1 MVMGDIANT
10 HLCPLTTILGDY
22 MKSIHRV
29 TSKIAVIGLL
39 LIAIP
44 MILPAQTL
52 SQVLEA
58 QTERTLIS
66 QSSQEMVDK
75 IVQQTRSL
83 EDKYRASLKE
93 IEGLLIY
100 NQLLDL
106 QIENQ
111 ERVMIDLE
119 KSIVMVSIINRQI
132 VPVMTR
138 MIESLEQ
145 FISLDV
151 PFLKE
156 ERTNRVKTLKE
167 IMVRQDVTVAEKYRK
182 VTEAYQI
189 ENDYGRTIETYKDT
203 LEVDGAT
210 LELDFLRVGRISLMY
225 QSVDGKVSG
234 VWNQKTQS
242 WNDAQNSRNQIKMGL
257 RIAKKMVPPDLVI
270 LPVDSPEA
278 I

>member
-1 MVMGDIANT
+1 MN
-10 HLCPLTTILGDY
+10 
-22 MKSIHRV
+22 SIHRV
-29 TSKIAVIGLL
+29 TSEIAVIGVL

-66 QSSQEMVDK
+66 QSSQERVDK

-156 ERTNRVKTLKE
+156 ERTNRVKNLKE
-167 IMVRQDVTVAEKYRK
+167 MMVRQDVTVAEKYRK

-203 LEVDGAT
+203 LEVDGAI

-234 VWNQKTQS
+234 VWNQKKQS
-242 WNDAQNSRNQIKMGL
+242 WEDADNSRNQIKMGL

>member
-1 MVMGDIANT
+1 MN
-10 HLCPLTTILGDY
+10 
-22 MKSIHRV
+22 SIHRV
-29 TSKIAVIGLL
+29 TSEIAVIGVL

-66 QSSQEMVDK
+66 QSSQERVDK

-156 ERTNRVKTLKE
+156 ERTNRVKNLKE
-167 IMVRQDVTVAEKYRK
+167 MMVRQDVTVAEKYRK

-203 LEVDGAT
+203 LEVDGAI

-242 WNDAQNSRNQIKMGL
+242 WEDAQNSRNQIKMGL

>member
-1 MVMGDIANT
+1 
-10 HLCPLTTILGDY
+10 

-29 TSKIAVIGLL
+29 ASHTTVIGFL
-39 LIAIP
+39 LITIP
-44 MILPAQTL
+44 MVLSAQTL
-52 SQVLEA
+52 SQVLDA

-66 QSSQEMVDK
+66 QSSQERVDK

-119 KSIVMVSIINRQI
+119 KSIVMVSVINRQI

-145 FISLDV
+145 FISL
-151 PFLKE
+151 
-156 ERTNRVKTLKE
+156 E
-167 IMVRQDVTVAEKYRK
+167 I
-182 VTEAYQI
+182 
-189 ENDYGRTIETYKDT
+189 GRAH
-203 LEVDGAT
+203 V
-210 LELDFLRVGRISLMY
+210 
-225 QSVDGKVSG
+225 
-234 VWNQKTQS
+234 
-242 WNDAQNSRNQIKMGL
+242 
-257 RIAKKMVPPDLVI
+257 
-270 LPVDSPEA
+270 
-278 I
+278 

>member
-1 MVMGDIANT
+1 MN
-10 HLCPLTTILGDY
+10 
-22 MKSIHRV
+22 SIHRV
-29 TSKIAVIGLL
+29 TSEIAVIGVL

-66 QSSQEMVDK
+66 QSSQERVDK

-156 ERTNRVKTLKE
+156 ERTNRVKNLKE
-167 IMVRQDVTVAEKYRK
+167 MMVRQDVTVAEKYRK

-203 LEVDGAT
+203 LEVDGAI

-234 VWNQKTQS
+234 VWNQKKQS
-242 WNDAQNSRNQIKMGL
+242 WEDADNSRNQIKMGL

-278 I
+278 L

>member
-1 MVMGDIANT
+1 MN
-10 HLCPLTTILGDY
+10 
-22 MKSIHRV
+22 SIHRV
-29 TSKIAVIGLL
+29 TSKIAIIGVL

-66 QSSQEMVDK
+66 QSSQERVDK

-156 ERTNRVKTLKE
+156 ERTNRVKNLKE
-167 IMVRQDVTVAEKYRK
+167 MMVRQDVTVAEKYRK

-203 LEVDGAT
+203 LEVDGAI

-234 VWNQKTQS
+234 VWNQKKQS
-242 WNDAQNSRNQIKMGL
+242 WEDADNSRNQIKMGL

>member
-1 MVMGDIANT
+1 MN
-10 HLCPLTTILGDY
+10 
-22 MKSIHRV
+22 SIHRV
-29 TSKIAVIGLL
+29 TSKIAVIGVL

-66 QSSQEMVDK
+66 QSSQERVDK

-156 ERTNRVKTLKE
+156 ERTNRVKNLKE
-167 IMVRQDVTVAEKYRK
+167 MMVRQDVTVAEKYRK

-203 LEVDGAT
+203 LEVDGAI

-242 WNDAQNSRNQIKMGL
+242 WEDADNSRNQIKMGL

>member
-1 MVMGDIANT
+1 MN
-10 HLCPLTTILGDY
+10 
-22 MKSIHRV
+22 SIHRV
-29 TSKIAVIGLL
+29 TSKIAFIGVL

-66 QSSQEMVDK
+66 QSSQERVDK

-156 ERTNRVKTLKE
+156 ERTNRVKNLKE

-203 LEVDGAT
+203 LEVDGAI

-234 VWNQKTQS
+234 VWNQKKQS
-242 WNDAQNSRNQIKMGL
+242 WEDADNSRNQIKMGL

>member
-1 MVMGDIANT
+1 MN
-10 HLCPLTTILGDY
+10 
-22 MKSIHRV
+22 SIHRV
-29 TSKIAVIGLL
+29 TSKIAVIGVL

-66 QSSQEMVDK
+66 QSSQERVDK

-156 ERTNRVKTLKE
+156 ERTNRVKNLKE
-167 IMVRQDVTVAEKYRK
+167 MMVRQDVTVAEKYRK

-203 LEVDGAT
+203 LEVDGAI

-234 VWNQKTQS
+234 VWNQKKQS
-242 WNDAQNSRNQIKMGL
+242 WEDADNSRNQIKMGL

>member
-1 MVMGDIANT
+1 MN
-10 HLCPLTTILGDY
+10 
-22 MKSIHRV
+22 SIHRV
-29 TSKIAVIGLL
+29 TSEIAVIGVL

-66 QSSQEMVDK
+66 QSSQERVDK

-167 IMVRQDVTVAEKYRK
+167 MMVRQDVTVAEKYRK

-203 LEVDGAT
+203 LEVDGAI

-234 VWNQKTQS
+234 VWNQKKQS
-242 WNDAQNSRNQIKMGL
+242 WEDADNSRNQIKMGL

>member
-1 MVMGDIANT
+1 
-10 HLCPLTTILGDY
+10 

-29 TSKIAVIGLL
+29 ASKIAVIGLL
-39 LIAIP
+39 LITIP

-66 QSSQEMVDK
+66 QSSQERVDK

-156 ERTNRVKTLKE
+156 ERTNRVKNLKE
-167 IMVRQDVTVAEKYRK
+167 MMVRQDVTVAEKYRK

-203 LEVDGAT
+203 LEVDGAI

-234 VWNQKTQS
+234 VWNQKKQS
-242 WNDAQNSRNQIKMGL
+242 WEDADNSRNQIKMGL